1 MGSRHRNI
9 LDSRFAVPASVSSG
23 KRSRSEYENTDDDA
37 RPSANGSGDV
47 EGLR

>member
-1 MGSRHRNI
+1 MGSRIRNI
-9 LDSRFAVPASVSSG
+9 LDDHPAAQASGSSG

-47 EGLR
+47 KGLR